1 MAIEFRKV
9 IPILRIFS
17 VEKTHE
23 FYIGYLG
30 FKVDWEHRFE
40 PDLPLF
46 MQVSRGD
53 MLLYLSEHHG
63 DGTPGSTVHVEMTG
77 VRELHAEL
85 TAKNYRYLRPG
96 LEKQPW
102 GATTVAVT
110 DPFMNRIVFSE
121 SDAMTG

>member
-1 MAIEFRKV
+1 MAIEFGKV

-23 FYIGYLG
+23 FYMGYLG

-46 MQVSRGD
+46 MQVSRGG

-63 DGTPGSTVHVEMTG
+63 DGTPGSTDRKSVV
-77 VRELHAEL
+77 
-85 TAKNYRYLRPG
+85 
-96 LEKQPW
+96 
-102 GATTVAVT
+102 
-110 DPFMNRIVFSE
+110 
-121 SDAMTG
+121 